1 MIKIKITE
9 MTLVPFTK
17 CSETIAVEDKLDID
31 AHLLNYFEQRVTPKE
46 SKEALVKK
54 YNNAVRR
61 FNAGKAKAIILLTHP
76 HEGVIL
82 RIIINIF
89 EEIGKEIG
97 TLI

>member
-9 MTLVPFTK
+9 MTLVPFNK
-17 CSETIAVEDKLDID
+17 RSETITVSDRLDID

-46 SKEALVKK
+46 SKEVLVKK

-61 FNAGKAKAIILLTHP
+61 FNSGKAKSIILLTHP
-76 HEGVIL
+76 KEGVIL
-82 RIIINIF
+82 RIIINIY